1 MTEHASHN
9 QIPIFYILCRD
20 FYILCR
26 DSHEGLSFVIKYN
39 HHQRDTYIEPE
50 TTTPEYKQED
60 VTRTLVVQIN
70 VAGYSLEA

>member
-9 QIPIFYILCRD
+9 QISIFCILCRD

-50 TTTPEYKQED
+50 TTTPEYKHED

>member
-9 QIPIFYILCRD
+9 QISIFCILCRD

-39 HHQRDTYIEPE
+39 HRQRDTYIEPE
-50 TTTPEYKQED
+50 MTPEYKHED
-60 VTRTLVVQIN
+60 VARTLVVQIN

>member
-1 MTEHASHN
+1 MAEHASHN

-50 TTTPEYKQED
+50 TTPE
-60 VTRTLVVQIN
+60 
-70 VAGYSLEA
+70 

>member
-1 MTEHASHN
+1 MAGYASHN
-9 QIPIFYILCRD
+9 QISIFYILCRD

-26 DSHEGLSFVIKYN
+26 DAHDGLSFVIKYN

-50 TTTPEYKQED
+50 TTPEYKHED

>member
-1 MTEHASHN
+1 MQCS
-9 QIPIFYILCRD
+9 IYFFILHLLLQ
-20 FYILCR
+20 F
-26 DSHEGLSFVIKYN
+26 SVIKYN

-50 TTTPEYKQED
+50 TTPEYQPED

>member
-9 QIPIFYILCRD
+9 QISIFYILCRD

-50 TTTPEYKQED
+50 TTPEYKPED

>member
-9 QIPIFYILCRD
+9 QISIFCILCRD

-26 DSHEGLSFVIKYN
+26 DAHDGLSFVIKYN
-39 HHQRDTYIEPE
+39 HRQRDTYIEPE
-50 TTTPEYKQED
+50 TTREYKHED

>member
-1 MTEHASHN
+1 MAEHASHN
-9 QIPIFYILCRD
+9 QISIFCILCRD

-26 DSHEGLSFVIKYN
+26 DAHDGLSFVIKYI

-50 TTTPEYKQED
+50 TKPPEYKHED

>member
-1 MTEHASHN
+1 MAGYASHN

-26 DSHEGLSFVIKYN
+26 DSHEVLSFVIKYSHERN
-39 HHQRDTYIEPE
+39 SIVN
-50 TTTPEYKQED
+50 YKHED

>member
-9 QIPIFYILCRD
+9 QMSIFCILCRD

-39 HHQRDTYIEPE
+39 HRQRDTYIEPE
-50 TTTPEYKQED
+50 TTPEYKHED

>member
-9 QIPIFYILCRD
+9 QISIFYILCRD

-50 TTTPEYKQED
+50 MTPEYKHED

>member
-9 QIPIFYILCRD
+9 QISIFYILCRD

-39 HHQRDTYIEPE
+39 HHQRDTCIEPE
-50 TTTPEYKQED
+50 TTPEYKHED
-60 VTRTLVVQIN
+60 VIRTLVVQIN
-70 VAGYSLEA
+70 LAGYSLEA

>member
-20 FYILCR
+20 FYILCS
-26 DSHEGLSFVIKYN
+26 DGLSFVIKYN

-50 TTTPEYKQED
+50 TTPEYQHED

>member
-1 MTEHASHN
+1 MAGHASYN
-9 QIPIFYILCRD
+9 QISDFCILCRD

-26 DSHEGLSFVIKYN
+26 DPHEGLSFVIKYN

-50 TTTPEYKQED
+50 TTTPEYKHED

>member
-1 MTEHASHN
+1 MAGHASYN
-9 QIPIFYILCRD
+9 QILIFCILCRD

-39 HHQRDTYIEPE
+39 HCQRDTYIEPE
-50 TTTPEYKQED
+50 TTTPEYNHKD
-60 VTRTLVVQIN
+60 VIRTLVVQIN

>member
-1 MTEHASHN
+1 MAGHASYN
-9 QIPIFYILCRD
+9 QISDFCILCRD

-26 DSHEGLSFVIKYN
+26 DPHVGLSFVIKYN
-39 HHQRDTYIEPE
+39 HRQRDTYIEPE
-50 TTTPEYKQED
+50 TTTPEYKHED

>member
-1 MTEHASHN
+1 MAGYASYN
-9 QIPIFYILCRD
+9 QILIFCILCRD

-26 DSHEGLSFVIKYN
+26 DSHEGLSFVIKYS

-50 TTTPEYKQED
+50 TTTPEYKHED